1 MHQDSGGAETNFVY
15 DLTGQLVK
23 KTFSPSTQYEAIEY
37 LGRTTL
43 SDKSGYCITMS
54 DAKGVQTKYY
64 TDGLQRV
71 CLVEEQD
78 YEGQVFRLLKEHG
91 YD

>member
-37 LGRTTL
+37 LGRTTCL
-43 SDKSGYCITMS
+43 TNPDIASPCQMPKVSRQNITPMGY
-54 DAKGVQTKYY
+54 KGCV
-64 TDGLQRV
+64 
-71 CLVEEQD
+71 
-78 YEGQVFRLLKEHG
+78 
-91 YD
+91 